1 MTDCA
6 VLLLFLALHCVIVIL
21 KYRWLCDE
29 PCSNAS
35 QERISPMET
44 FMKVIAAVLVSTF
57 VFGSAIAQTSDPSS
71 PSPRASAA
79 TSDSTTA
86 NSDAKRDA
94 AAEKH
99 IGQLHTT
106 LKITP
111 AQEAQ
116 WNEVAATMRDNA
128 KEMDRAID
136 KRAASAASATAV
148 DDLKAYAD
156 IAQTH
161 ANGVK
166 KLAAAFSGLYS
177 AMSDEQKKAADEA
190 FNHRGHE
197 GKRVASR

>member
-1 MTDCA
+1 MADCA
-6 VLLLFLALHCVIVIL
+6 LVLLFPALHYVIVIR

-29 PCSNAS
+29 PCSSAS
-35 QERISPMET
+35 QECISPMET
-44 FMKVIAAVLVSTF
+44 YMKVIAAVLASTF

-71 PSPRASAA
+71 SPRASAA
-79 TSDSTTA
+79 TSDSA
-86 NSDAKRDA
+86 MVNADAKRDA
-94 AAEKH
+94 AVEKH
-99 IGQLHTT
+99 IDQLHTT

-136 KRAASAASATAV
+136 KRTAGAASATAV

-166 KLAAAFSGLYS
+166 KLATAFSGLYS

-190 FNHRGHE
+190 FNHRGHD

>member
-1 MTDCA
+1 
-6 VLLLFLALHCVIVIL
+6 
-21 KYRWLCDE
+21 
-29 PCSNAS
+29 
-35 QERISPMET
+35 MET

-71 PSPRASAA
+71 SPRASAA
-79 TSDSTTA
+79 TSDSA
-86 NSDAKRDA
+86 MVNADAKRDA
-94 AAEKH
+94 AVEKH
-99 IGQLHTT
+99 IDQLHTT

-136 KRAASAASATAV
+136 KRTAGAASATAV

-166 KLAAAFSGLYS
+166 KMATAFSGLYS

-190 FNHRGHE
+190 FNHRGHD

>member
-1 MTDCA
+1 
-6 VLLLFLALHCVIVIL
+6 
-21 KYRWLCDE
+21 
-29 PCSNAS
+29 
-35 QERISPMET
+35 
-44 FMKVIAAVLVSTF
+44 MKVIAAVLVSTF

-79 TSDSTTA
+79 ASSSTSEFTAA
-86 NSDAKRDA
+86 NSDTKRDA
-94 AAEKH
+94 AVEKH
-99 IGQLHTT
+99 IDQLHTT

-166 KLAAAFSGLYS
+166 KLATAFSGLYS